1 MDADSSRMRFDRVVV
16 PRSHEPIRLFPISQT
31 VYKYL
36 YLDRETGT
44 LYNGSLS
51 CVYLASSEPLRMSD
65 YPSRAGRSS
74 RAKIYIF
81 LNHIKA
87 SCDNPSA
94 FLFYLLSKNRSAG
107 SPERPKTFL
116 GIFLFLYPVD
126 NLSRERAPE
135 KKKKET
141 FSYQPP
147 ATNPSQELRMR
158 N

>member
-1 MDADSSRMRFDRVVV
+1 MDADSSRTRFDRVAV
-16 PRSHEPIRLFPISQT
+16 PWPHEPIRLFPIAQT

-51 CVYLASSEPLRMSD
+51 CVYFASSEPLRMSD
-65 YPSRAGRSS
+65 YPSRAGRSP

-94 FLFYLLSKNRSAG
+94 FLYYRKTARPDHPSDQKHFLVFFCFYTLWI
-107 SPERPKTFL
+107 TFL
-116 GIFLFLYPVD
+116 ESAL
-126 NLSRERAPE
+126 RRR
-135 KKKKET
+135 KKKGDFLLPT
-141 FSYQPP
+141 SPQRRTRP
-147 ATNPSQELRMR
+147 R
-158 N
+158 NYG